1 MLLLVDNA
9 CTLEHGDVC
18 MKDFV
23 KAVRDRSSRTV
34 CNSSSSSFSND
45 YTTNTAAIN
54 MTTHIL
60 NLMSSITEL
69 DSTKCVDRANAS
81 Q

>member
-1 MLLLVDNA
+1 
-9 CTLEHGDVC
+9 

-23 KAVRDRSSRTV
+23 KAVRDRSSSTV

-45 YTTNTAAIN
+45 HATTTAAIN
-54 MTTHIL
+54 MTIHIL